1 MEKTGMT
8 TITAQ
13 EIKRRGIGAVEA
25 AGDGGP
31 VHVVRNNRIQYVVL
45 READYQALLGDLAE
59 ARLAASEADWRAGRV
74 RRGNAGQLLAEVLDA
89 KEA

>member
-1 MEKTGMT
+1 MG

-31 VHVVRNNRIQYVVL
+31 VHVVRNNRLEYVVL
-45 READYQALLGDLAE
+45 REEDYRTLLADLSE
-59 ARLAASEADWRAGRV
+59 ARLTASEADWQAGRV
-74 RRGNAGQLLAEVLDA
+74 RRGTAADLLAEIADGGDG
-89 KEA
+89 

>member
-1 MEKTGMT
+1 MS

-31 VHVVRNNRIQYVVL
+31 VHVVRNNRLEYVVL
-45 READYQALLGDLAE
+45 REEDYRMLLADLSE
-59 ARLAASEADWRAGRV
+59 ARLAASDADWQAGRV
-74 RRGNAGQLLAEVLDA
+74 RRGSASDLLAEIADGEDA
-89 KEA
+89 